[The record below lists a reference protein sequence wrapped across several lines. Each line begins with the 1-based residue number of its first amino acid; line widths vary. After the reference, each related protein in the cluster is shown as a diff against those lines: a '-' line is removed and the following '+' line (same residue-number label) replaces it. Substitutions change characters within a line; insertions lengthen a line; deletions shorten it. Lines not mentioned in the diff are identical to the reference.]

1 MKQFIRAVRR
11 WKRKVWWFDLGQ
23 LTKLLSVP
31 LLIRT
36 VGENENKRSHPAA
49 WLLPAPGYLQPTQ
62 QVCGENEISFK

>member
-11 WKRKVWWFDLGQ
+11 WKRKVWWFD
-23 LTKLLSVP
+23 